1 MPCWGAPTAAGYFSA
16 LLASPEAE
24 TMADDPERKDSGDA
38 ETMSFW
44 AHLDE
49 LRGRLI
55 KAVLFICA
63 GFLIAYLFVGRLQE
77 ILIAAFFAEGELP
90 LAYLNPT
97 EGFIV
102 SLKLALAVGL
112 LIAAPGVFYQFWRF
126 VAPGLYP
133 RERKFILPLVI
144 TSTLSFLV
152 GVAFCFFVLPYATR
166 FFLSFGGGK
175 IQNLWSFGSYVDF
188 MVRLMLAFGVV
199 FELPLI
205 IYFLVR
211 LGIVTPEFLRKQRRY
226 AIIINL
232 IIAAVITPPDIF
244 TMIVLSVPLLALYE
258 ISILIGDIVQ
268 RKQKAQ
274 AI

>member
-1 MPCWGAPTAAGYFSA
+1 MD
-16 LLASPEAE
+16 
-24 TMADDPERKDSGDA
+24 DDPVSKEAG
-38 ETMSFW
+38 ETGLMSFW
-44 AHLDE
+44 EHLDE

-55 KAVLFICA
+55 KSILFVCA
-63 GFLIAYLFVGRLQE
+63 GFLIAYLFVGRIQDF
-77 ILIAAFFAEGELP
+77 LIASFFSESKLP
-90 LAYLNPT
+90 LAFLNPT

-133 RERKFILPLVI
+133 RERKFILPVVI
-144 TSTLSFLV
+144 TSTVSFLV
-152 GVAFCFFVLPYATR
+152 GVAFSFLMLPYATK
-166 FFLSFGGGK
+166 FFLSFGGEK
-175 IQNLWSFGSYVDF
+175 IQNLWSFGSYVDL
-188 MVRLMLAFGVV
+188 MVRLMLAFGAV
-199 FELPLI
+199 FELPLVI
-205 IYFLVR
+205 FFLVR

-258 ISILIGDIVQ
+258 VSILVGDVVY
-268 RKQKAQ
+268 RKRLNPETSDGT
-274 AI
+274 